1 MKDVQMIELKKKV
14 VELESGKYMGIS
26 SMYNFRCDQ
35 NLGIR
40 NVDRRQIRCACLTWL
55 EMLKTPWDKE
65 LNNQAEPR
73 YGINKRSL
81 YWRSVKGYNN

>member
-1 MKDVQMIELKKKV
+1 MKVVQMIELKKKV

-40 NVDRRQIRCACLTWL
+40 NVDRRQIPCACLTWL
-55 EMLKTPWDKE
+55 EMLKTPWDKD
-65 LNNQAEPR
+65 LNDKHQPR
-73 YGINKRSL
+73 YGVNDRCL
-81 YWRSVKGYNN
+81 Y